1 MQDEARTKDQLITE
15 LKALR
20 QRIAEL
26 GKGKGASTDPA
37 ELGRRAEKR
46 SKARQSETDQR
57 GTHDTESLYH
67 ELAVHQIE
75 LEMQNEELRNSLV
88 QIEEFRTRYSDLY
101 DFAPV
106 GYLSLDENGL
116 VLEANLTIGRQLGVE
131 RSCLV
136 GSPLSVYIV
145 LPDRNEFRSHLGSV
159 LKDKTH
165 QACEIRFMKSSGGD
179 FHALLDTIFVE
190 DAVGKRRIRTSV
202 TDITDCKRGETAL
215 VESEGRLKLLSE
227 LALLAYQ
234 SLDENGN
241 LIEVNPTW
249 LETLG
254 YAKEDVIGRN
264 FADFLHPDWVNDF
277 KEYFPRFKAVGEVLG
292 VEFEM
297 VKKDGSTMLVSFH
310 GKIGRDSQGRFKRT
324 HCIFHDITERV
335 KQAREIEYLNRLY
348 SVLSRVSQA
357 VVRAT
362 SPEKFLDQV
371 CREVVEGGGFLQ
383 AWIGEVEPMTSAVVP
398 TAFLGGIGE
407 YVRGITVYADN
418 RPEGCGPTGTCI
430 REHRPVVHND
440 FLQDPQTLPW
450 RDRATPFGIAS
461 AAAFPIERG
470 GQVWGALT
478 IYSDEVDRFG
488 GEDVKLLEK
497 VAEDIEFALDNL
509 DGEFLRKQAEEE
521 LKSAFR
527 KIDLILKSA
536 GEGIVGLDENGTVTF
551 ANSATRAILGYE
563 IEDLIGKDLHM
574 MIHHCF
580 PDGTH
585 YPMTECPMWQCLQT
599 GASSRVLDEVLW
611 KKDGTNFPA
620 AYSTTPIM
628 ENGRVAGAVVTFRD
642 ISVRKRAEEA
652 LLESENK
659 FKSFAEQA
667 LAGIYILQD
676 GVFKYVNPKFAQMF
690 GYTVDECLND
700 MHFQNL
706 VYAEDVA
713 TVEEQVRRRTSG
725 ETKSVH
731 YTFRGLKK
739 NGQIF
744 HAEVY
749 GATSVYKGKPAG
761 AGTMVDITERKL
773 AEDQLRESEERF
785 SRFFRSSP
793 VATSITRLSDGQ
805 FADINDV
812 FLSLFGYTR
821 EEVIGQNPL
830 SMGMWANPDT
840 GQRWSRCCTS
850 KAG

>member
-1 MQDEARTKDQLITE
+1 MQDEAKTKEQLITE

-20 QRIAEL
+20 QLVAEL
-26 GKGKGASTDPA
+26 EKGKGASADPT
-37 ELGRRAEKR
+37 ELRRRAEKL
-46 SKARQSETDQR
+46 SKARQTETGRSKTNDAERLCQ
-57 GTHDTESLYH
+57 
-67 ELAVHQIE
+67 ELEIQQIE
-75 LEMQNEELRNSLV
+75 LEMQNHELRNVLV
-88 QIEEFRTRYSDLY
+88 QIEESRTRYSDLY

-106 GYLSLDENGL
+106 GYLTLDENGL
-116 VLEANLTIGRQLGVE
+116 VLEANLTFARQLGVE

-159 LKDKTH
+159 LKYKTH
-165 QACEIRFMKSSGGD
+165 QACEVRFMKGGGGD
-179 FHALLDTIFVE
+179 FHAMLDTISVE
-190 DAVGKRRIRTSV
+190 DAVGQRRVRTSV
-202 TDITDCKRGETAL
+202 TDITERKRGEAAL
-215 VESEGRLKLLSE
+215 VESEDRFKLLYE
-227 LALLAYQ
+227 QAPLAYQ

-249 LETLG
+249 LEALG

-264 FADFLHPDWVNDF
+264 IADFLHPDWVNHF
-277 KEYFPRFKAVGEVLG
+277 KESFPRFKAVGEVLG

-297 VKKDGSTMLVSFH
+297 VKKDGSTMRVSFH
-310 GKIGRDSQGRFKRT
+310 GKIGRDSQGRFKQT

-362 SPEKFLDQV
+362 SPETFLDQA
-371 CREVVEGGGFLQ
+371 CREVVESGGFLE
-383 AWIGEVEPMTSAVVP
+383 AWIGEEEPMTSAVVP
-398 TAFLGGIGE
+398 TAFWGGIGE
-407 YVRGITVYADN
+407 YVRGITVYADS
-418 RPEGCGPTGTCI
+418 RAEGRGLTGTCI

-440 FLQDPQTLPW
+440 FLHDPQTLPW
-450 RDRATPFGIAS
+450 RDRAASFGIAS
-461 AAAFPIERG
+461 GAAFPIERG
-470 GQVWGALT
+470 GQAWGALT

-497 VAEDIEFALDNL
+497 VAGDIEFALDNL
-509 DGEFLRKQAEEE
+509 DRELRRKQAEEE

-527 KIDLILKSA
+527 KIDLILNAA

-551 ANSATRAILGYE
+551 VNPAAGQMLGYE
-563 IEDLIGKDLHM
+563 EEELIGKDLHP
-574 MIHHCF
+574 MIHHSF
-580 PDGTH
+580 PDGTR
-585 YPMTECPMWQCLQT
+585 YPVTECPMWQCLRS
-599 GASSRVLDEVLW
+599 GASSRVRDEVLW
-611 KKDGTNFPA
+611 KKDGTSFPA

-628 ENGRVAGAVVTFRD
+628 GNGRVAGAVVTFRD

-706 VYAEDVA
+706 VYSEDLA

-739 NGQIF
+739 NGHIF

-749 GATSVYKGKPAG
+749 GATSVYKGKPAR

-773 AEDQLRESEERF
+773 AEAALKDSETQFRTLVESAPDAIFILVEG
-785 SRFFRSSP
+785 RFF
-793 VATSITRLSDGQ
+793 VYANDAAVRLYGAASEKELLG
-805 FADINDV
+805 
-812 FLSLFGYTR
+812 
-821 EEVIGQNPL
+821 
-830 SMGMWANPDT
+830 
-840 GQRWSRCCTS
+840 
-850 KAG
+850 